1 MPKKYH
7 IHVAATP
14 PRFHRVGK
22 FATVQSREECAGSCR
37 DCVKDKCIYG
47 IHKDTAEHVS
57 TMAEPE
63 YLYNCES
70 CLRCVQECVRGTLSM
85 TANPDYAVMGDD
97 YWTPEIISTTW
108 DQAEKGAVPV
118 SGAGY
123 RGRFMG
129 PGFDSMWTDMSEIV
143 RPTRDGIHGREYINT
158 SVQLSRRPLRLVFQ
172 QGELL
177 TEPAPILEIPLPV
190 LFQPQGFVPV
200 SQSALRAAALAAKAL
215 GTLMLV
221 APEDYTAALE
231 PYADSLVPCLTADN
245 YQEHAA
251 LVKPSRLVELAW
263 QPGIEKEFGRLREM
277 KPDLAICV
285 GIKLSADAAAQALE
299 LSGHDVDTL
308 HFYADD
314 HALEPDAARPR
325 YLKDMI
331 REIHLKLVEAR
342 RRDKVNMVFSGGIAL
357 AEHMAKAI
365 ICGADAVVID
375 RPLLVALECR
385 LCGRCARGKE
395 CPVQMDDIDLKYG
408 SQRLLNLMG
417 AWRNQLLEVMGAMGI
432 REARRLRGEVGRS
445 MWFED
450 LEREA
455 FGPIFGQRKAE
466 GDRLI

>member
-7 IHVAATP
+7 IHVEDAP

-22 FATVQSREECAGSCR
+22 FATVQFQEECAGSCHE
-37 DCVKDKCIYG
+37 CVKDKCIYG

-85 TANPDYAVMGDD
+85 TANPDYRAMGDG
-97 YWTPEIISTTW
+97 YWTPEIIATTW
-108 DQAEKGAVPV
+108 DQAQTGAVPV
-118 SGAGY
+118 SGSGY

-129 PGFDSMWTDMSEIV
+129 PGFDSVWTDMSEIV

-158 SVQLSRRPLRLVFQ
+158 SVQLSRRPLRLTFRNGIPVN
-172 QGELL
+172 
-177 TEPAPILEIPLPV
+177 EPPPILEIPLPV

-200 SQSALRAAALAAKAL
+200 SRSALLATAAAADTL

-221 APEDYTAALE
+221 TPEDYTEAME
-231 PYADSLVPCLTADN
+231 PYAGSLMPCLTADN
-245 YQEHAA
+245 YKQHAA
-251 LVKPSRLVELAW
+251 LVRQSRMVEIAYR
-263 QPGIEKEFGRLREM
+263 PGIEQEFAGLRDI
-277 KPDLAICV
+277 KPDLAITV
-285 GIKLSADAAAQALE
+285 GITLGSQSAGQALA
-299 LSGHDVDTL
+299 LAGHDVDTL

-314 HALEPDAARPR
+314 HGMETDVAEPR

-331 REIHLKLVEAR
+331 REIHLKLVEAGL
-342 RRDKVNMVFSGGIAL
+342 RDKVNMVFSGGIAL

-365 ICGADAVVID
+365 ICGADAIVID
-375 RPLLVALECR
+375 RPLLVAMECR
-385 LCGRCARGKE
+385 LCGRCARDKS

-432 REARRLRGEVGRS
+432 REARRLRGEIGRS

-455 FGPIFGQRKAE
+455 FGPIFGERKTR
-466 GDRLI
+466 GTG